1 MVLSI
6 CDLRGNVLAN
16 GCYEFAVCLLLCFN
30 KWVLSTGSSPKLYI
44 SKGLLHIGNIL
55 ATLSSKWV
63 LPICMYLQQWS
74 RTLYYQITV
83 YPRLIFAN
91 RCHKLAGTCSNIFVN
106 GCYKPAGFRSNIY
119 LRMVTINL
127 QLWLPVLTHEVYQF
141 AARRRDVSAMIDI
154 NLPFIRYFSRGWY
167 QLTGARR
174 HVFANGHWKFAVH

>member
-1 MVLSI
+1 MYWQMVAMNLQFACYSVLTNGYFQPAVLQSYI
-6 CDLRGNVLAN
+6 LAKGCYTSAIYWLHYLAN
-16 GCYEFAVCLLLCFN
+16 GCYQSACICSNGVEHF
-30 KWVLSTGSSPKLYI
+30 TIKLQFI
-44 SKGLLHIGNIL
+44 
-55 ATLSSKWV
+55 
-63 LPICMYLQQWS
+63 
-74 RTLYYQITV
+74 RD
-83 YPRLIFAN
+83 LIFAN

-167 QLTGARR
+167 QLTGVRR